1 MQQFLF
7 LEISLIE
14 KMELGK
20 NGLFVIAVVPNN
32 EISLPNN
39 IFKNI

>member
-14 KMELGK
+14 TMELGK
-20 NGLFVIAVVPNN
+20 NGLFVVAVAPNN
-32 EISLPNN
+32 EISLLNN